1 MNLWTNKY
9 VSPIS
14 RNSFSFACTWNE
26 FYPISLKQ
34 MELKIN
40 NKKKRD
46 EKSVSSIERNC
57 YVNLN
62 PVEEDGL
69 LD

>member
-26 FYPISLKQ
+26 FHPISLKQ

-46 EKSVSSIERNC
+46 EKSVSSVSRETAT
-57 YVNLN
+57 LT
-62 PVEEDGL
+62 
-69 LD
+69 